1 MKGRALL
8 LSLMVIW
15 ACGDPVSPPAPVVAS
30 VIIDPILAIVA
41 PGESVTVASRA
52 LTADLRTV
60 HDAIEWSTSDPAVA
74 TVASNGTVTARGNGT
89 ATIPVAVPHAGGAQT
104 ESNREK
110 KER

>member
-1 MKGRALL
+1 REPGNRRDDRGRTSVP
-8 LSLMVIW
+8 LSLFLFPLFLIVIW

-60 HDAIEWSTSDPAVA
+60 PNAIEWTTSDPAVA
-74 TVASNGTVTARGNGT
+74 TVASNGTVTAKGNGT
-89 ATIPVAVPHAGGAQT
+89 ASIKA
-104 ESNREK
+104 
-110 KER
+110 